1 MSHDSECKVGNPT
14 HIPRRDSLRGA
25 KLQKNI
31 DVGKFWGEK
40 LSRKLI
46 LQGERIKTPHN
57 IQSNGGKA
65 EYHSRQYD
73 MRAILNNVKMTK
85 ISGKSME

>member
-1 MSHDSECKVGNPT
+1 MSATSPCYATQTPQREFAT
-14 HIPRRDSLRGA
+14 A

-46 LQGERIKTPHN
+46 LQGKYE
-57 IQSNGGKA
+57 
-65 EYHSRQYD
+65 
-73 MRAILNNVKMTK
+73 
-85 ISGKSME
+85 